1 MAPVIEPVR
10 IEGIRE
16 LQRALKAMDG
26 ESQKALRVVFNS
38 AAELV
43 AEGAQRKVPRRSGRA
58 RASIRVG
65 SSQREARV
73 KAGNAR
79 KAPYYPWLD
88 FGGAVGKGR
97 SVVRPFAKSGRYI
110 YPSYSERR
118 DEILAKLHD
127 ELVAMVRGV
136 GWDRIDTG
144 SVS

>member
-1 MAPVIEPVR
+1 MAKAIEPVR

-16 LQRALKAMDG
+16 LQRALKQMDG
-26 ESQKALRVVFNS
+26 ESQKRLRTVFNT
-38 AAELV
+38 AADIV
-43 AEGAQRKVPRRSGRA
+43 AQGAARKVPRKSGAA

-97 SVVRPFAKSGRYI
+97 SVKRPFAKSGRYI
-110 YPSYSERR
+110 YPTFTENR
-118 DEILAKLHD
+118 DEIMSTLHD
-127 ELVAMVRGV
+127 ELIAMLKGV
-136 GWDRIDTG
+136 GWDRIDQG
-144 SVS
+144 GA